1 MELVSII
8 IPAYNIKDYLVRC
21 VDSVLSQTYQNI
33 EIILVDDGSTDD
45 TPRLC
50 DIYSEKNT
58 NIKVIH
64 KSNGGLSDARNHGI
78 DIAKGEYLMFV
89 DSDDWIEPNM
99 VEELYLYCK
108 RSSLKLTVCEC
119 IYAYE
124 DGNIDKRNLSGEE
137 FILDKKKAFEMLL
150 QDRRFRTNAWNKIY
164 HKSLWENIRFPY
176 GKKYED
182 VHIMHEIYDKC
193 DNIGFIDSGF
203 YYYFQRKGSIV
214 HQPKL
219 DSFDDLIEGTIIRY
233 NYLYKYYHELV
244 DRASASVITSVLIVL
259 RNIGI
264 NKIKYTK
271 EDIAKYCA
279 IVANYRTSA
288 ASNFFSP
295 RTKIDWLLY
304 KISPYLLIKVSNVIE
319 WIYHNYKVE
328 LT

>member
-1 MELVSII
+1 MELVSVI
-8 IPAYNIKDYLVRC
+8 IPAYNIKEYLVRC
-21 VDSVLSQTYQNI
+21 VDSVLNQTYQNI

-89 DSDDWIEPNM
+89 DSDDWIAPNM

-108 RSSLKLTVCEC
+108 RNSLKLTVCEC
-119 IYAYE
+119 IYVYE
-124 DGNIDKRNLSGEE
+124 DGNIGKRNLSGEE

-150 QDRRFRTNAWNKIY
+150 QDRKFRTNAWNKIY

-193 DNIGFIDSGF
+193 DKIGFIDSGF

-214 HQPKL
+214 HQPNL
-219 DSFDDLIEGTIIRY
+219 DSFDDLIKGSIIRY
-233 NYLYKYYHELV
+233 NYLCKYYHDLI
-244 DRASASVITSVLIVL
+244 DRASAAVITSVLIVL
-259 RNIGI
+259 RNIGV
-264 NKIKYTK
+264 NKIKYSK
-271 EDIAKYCA
+271 KDIAKYSK
-279 IVANYRTSA
+279 IVERYKTSDA
-288 ASNFFSP
+288 FNFFSP

-304 KISPYLLIKVSNVIE
+304 KVSPYMLIKASNTIE
-319 WIYHNYKVE
+319 WIYYNYKK
-328 LT
+328 